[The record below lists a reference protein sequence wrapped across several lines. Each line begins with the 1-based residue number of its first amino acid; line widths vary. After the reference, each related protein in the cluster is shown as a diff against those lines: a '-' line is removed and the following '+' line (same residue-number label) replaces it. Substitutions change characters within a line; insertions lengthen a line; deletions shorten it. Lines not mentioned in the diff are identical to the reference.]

1 MLRLPAHQVAADSG
15 QCAVLILIFF
25 SRLLKESKQ
34 LEEGKELLNKK
45 IKESEEALKFLEED
59 KATLE
64 RDIKVKK
71 ITINIDKNK
80 CLPLRAIFK
89 FDMTTNNIKAGKK

>member
-1 MLRLPAHQVAADSG
+1 M
-15 QCAVLILIFF
+15 LILVLF

-89 FDMTTNNIKAGKK
+89 FDMTTTNVKAGKK

>member
-1 MLRLPAHQVAADSG
+1 M
-15 QCAVLILIFF
+15 LILLIF

-89 FDMTTNNIKAGKK
+89 FDMTTTNIKVGKK